1 MIAPTHIRPQ
11 SCKRVVDS
19 SPSRAHHRAMPKI
32 SHAHRLVAQVAH
44 EIAHEQFDKT
54 MKDNDWYELFRKN
67 NPGKT
72 LKQLEALFVERTWGR
87 MIEEARKHLA
97 GMLGRN
103 DVPEGQK
110 EIIMEA
116 LTLDASLLYGRQN
129 PSTVLGSIH

>member
-1 MIAPTHIRPQ
+1 MIPDGHTAPDSGTCP
-11 SCKRVVDS
+11 VDS
-19 SPSRAHHRAMPKI
+19 SPAPAHDAAMPKI

-54 MKDNDWYELFRKN
+54 MKDNDWYELFKKN

-72 LKQLEALFVERTWGR
+72 IKQLEALFVERTWGR
-87 MIEEARKHLA
+87 MIEEARKQLA

-103 DVPEGQK
+103 DVPEEQK
-110 EIIMEA
+110 QIIMEA